1 MCASQ
6 TTMEVAII
14 LNRCLVVLTEQ
25 NLCVHL
31 PAHIFLFFFLSIPP
45 SLSATF
51 CLSFRLLLSSFF
63 RVSCRFNL
71 SPPSFDTRGAKLHR
85 FFRLQL
91 RGKLVGKSACCCRRR
106 RPRVYFYIMY
116 LNYMI
121 RNAHTQSS
129 VMGSQEYRVTKPP
142 GITSVL
148 VFFQLLLSTIIK
160 YIRSC

>member
-31 PAHIFLFFFLSIPP
+31 PAHIFLFFFLSTPP
-45 SLSATF
+45 LSL
-51 CLSFRLLLSSFF
+51 CHLLSVFSVIIIIIFPC
-63 RVSCRFNL
+63 VL
-71 SPPSFDTRGAKLHR
+71 SLQSIPPSFDTRGAKLHR

-91 RGKLVGKSACCCRRR
+91 RGKLVGKSACCRR

-121 RNAHTQSS
+121 RSAHTQSS

-148 VFFQLLLSTIIK
+148 VFFS
-160 YIRSC
+160 SCCPL